1 MYGCFLYQHFSV
13 TLHHSKKSL
22 LPKEERERQGGK
34 EKGGKEK
41 GGKGKEGKGK
51 EEKERK
57 QKEETKRKNI
67 IQKPYVK
74 IGQWKRTKI

>member
-34 EKGGKEK
+34 EKGGK
-41 GGKGKEGKGK
+41 GK
-51 EEKERK
+51 EEKEGK
-57 QKEETKRKNI
+57 QKEETKKKKHYIKTLR
-67 IQKPYVK
+67 
-74 IGQWKRTKI
+74 

>member
-34 EKGGKEK
+34 EKEGKEK
-41 GGKGKEGKGK
+41 EGKEKEGKEKEGKGK

-57 QKEETKRKNI
+57 QKEETKKKKHYIKTLR
-67 IQKPYVK
+67 
-74 IGQWKRTKI
+74 